1 MLVWL
6 IQSSKMS
13 KDIIHQLFRNL
24 EVSIHER
31 LRVIE
36 DLMLTSVTIEKP
48 RNETLEVTV
57 ENHERSVLI
66 SDTTEDRISSLA
78 SQIEELTKRL
88 DLMTGKD
95 RAPNTILLSSTLV
108 PDEPEEEEQV
118 NPEIEAAEAEE
129 EEEAEAQEEEEAQE
143 AQEDSDLDLV
153 ELDYKG
159 TTYYRDTTT
168 NKIYLPDDE
177 GAIDP
182 EAPLAIWNPQTKKI
196 QRLS

>member
-1 MLVWL
+1 LLAWL

-13 KDIIHQLFRNL
+13 KEIIHQLFRNL

-57 ENHERSVLI
+57 ENNERSVLI

-95 RAPNTILLSSTLV
+95 RVPNTILLSSTLI
-108 PDEPEEEEQV
+108 PEEPEEEEQV

-129 EEEAEAQEEEEAQE
+129 EEEAEAQQEEEAE
-143 AQEDSDLDLV
+143 VQEDPELDLV
-153 ELDYKG
+153 ELEYKG

-182 EAPLAIWNPQTKKI
+182 EAPLAIWNPVTKKI

>member
-57 ENHERSVLI
+57 ENHERSVVI

-129 EEEAEAQEEEEAQE
+129 EEEAEAQQEEE

-182 EAPLAIWNPQTKKI
+182 EAPLAIWNPVTKKI

>member
-1 MLVWL
+1 
-6 IQSSKMS
+6 MS

>member
-1 MLVWL
+1 LLVWL

-57 ENHERSVLI
+57 ENHERSVVI

-129 EEEAEAQEEEEAQE
+129 EEEAEAQQEEE

-182 EAPLAIWNPQTKKI
+182 EAPLAIWNPVTKKI

>member
-1 MLVWL
+1 LLVWL

-143 AQEDSDLDLV
+143 DSDLDLV

>member
-1 MLVWL
+1 MSREI
-6 IQSSKMS
+6 IQ
-13 KDIIHQLFRNL
+13 QLFRNL

-36 DLMLTSVTIEKP
+36 DLMLTSVTVVKP
-48 RNETLEVTV
+48 QNETLEVTV
-57 ENHERSVLI
+57 DNNERSVII
-66 SDTTEDRISSLA
+66 SDTTENRISSLA
-78 SQIEELTKRL
+78 LQIEELTKRF

-95 RAPNTILLSSTLV
+95 RPPNTILLSSTLV
-108 PDEPEEEEQV
+108 PEEPEEEEV

-129 EEEAEAQEEEEAQE
+129 EEEAEAQPEEE

-182 EAPLAIWNPQTKKI
+182 EAPLAIWNPLTKKI

>member
-57 ENHERSVLI
+57 ENHERSVVI

-143 AQEDSDLDLV
+143 DSDLDLV

-182 EAPLAIWNPQTKKI
+182 EAPLAIWNPVTKKI

>member
-1 MLVWL
+1 
-6 IQSSKMS
+6 MS

-57 ENHERSVLI
+57 ENHERSVVI

-129 EEEAEAQEEEEAQE
+129 EEEAEAQQEEE

-182 EAPLAIWNPQTKKI
+182 EAPLAIWNPVTKKI

>member
-143 AQEDSDLDLV
+143 DSDLDLV

>member
-1 MLVWL
+1 
-6 IQSSKMS
+6 
-13 KDIIHQLFRNL
+13 
-24 EVSIHER
+24 
-31 LRVIE
+31 
-36 DLMLTSVTIEKP
+36 
-48 RNETLEVTV
+48 
-57 ENHERSVLI
+57 
-66 SDTTEDRISSLA
+66 
-78 SQIEELTKRL
+78 
-88 DLMTGKD
+88 MTGKD